1 MRITL
6 IGAGAMGEALLTGWL
21 AAGHGPEELSIVEPA
36 AARAEAVRER
46 HGVRAVE
53 LPEAAASE
61 VVVLAVK
68 PHQIDAVLADLSRA
82 LEGRSGPLVVSIA
95 AGTPLAQL
103 EAGLPAG
110 AAVVRVMPNT
120 PALVGEGMAGVV
132 PGTHATPEQVRLVT
146 GLMDAVGR
154 SIVIPEGQIDAL
166 TAVSGSGPA
175 YLFYVADAMIEAGVH
190 QGLTRAESTDR
201 VVQTFVGSAALL
213 ATGAPAAQLREQ
225 VTSPAG
231 TTAAA
236 LRVLDERGVRAAF
249 LAAMEACAERGRAM
263 AR

>member
-82 LEGRSGPLVVSIA
+82 LEGRGGPLVVSIA

-190 QGLTRAESTDR
+190 QGLTRAESTDL

>member
-190 QGLTRAESTDR
+190 QGLTRAESTDL